1 MDKIKKYAEI
11 IVNIITEMCHFD
23 NADEE
28 SPHEEMVLD
37 KENHNYY
44 LMYIG
49 FKDTYKFINEPII
62 HFKIKKDG
70 KIWILAN
77 DTDID
82 ISEDLMLKGVERQ
95 DIVLGFHPKHLREHT
110 GFAIA

>member
-1 MDKIKKYAEI
+1 MDKIKKYSTIAIDLLQELHH
-11 IVNIITEMCHFD
+11 IVND
-23 NADEE
+23 DDENT
-28 SPHEEMVLD
+28 HEEIVLD

-49 FKDTYKFINEPII
+49 FKDKYKFVNEPII
-62 HFKIKKDG
+62 HFKIKENG

-82 ISEDLMLKGVERQ
+82 ITEDLMKKGVERQ

-110 GFAIA
+110 GFAVV